1 MNNSIIDQIFRTGVV
16 LLFIIL
22 AISCEK
28 VKNLNND
35 YTGQVDTI
43 SDIEGNTYK
52 TIGIGSQIWMAEN
65 LRVTRLNDGTIIP
78 EEINDSIW
86 VKLISPAVCWYY
98 NDSISYQQI
107 YGPLYNFYVVN
118 TGLLCPIGWHVPARS
133 EWETL
138 ANFVGGEKIAGGKL
152 KQSDGSHWNEPNPC
166 YLNNYQFMAL
176 PAGCRRQYDGE
187 FRDIGDIGYWWT
199 STPDDYFTA
208 ECQAMLHDDTSLS
221 RSIVNKKVG
230 FSIRCIKD

>member
-78 EEINDSIW
+78 EEINDNTECNQEYVATVYS
-86 VKLISPAVCWYY
+86 KQNAEFISNVME
-98 NDSISYQQI
+98 D
-107 YGPLYNFYVVN
+107 F
-118 TGLLCPIGWHVPARS
+118 
-133 EWETL
+133 
-138 ANFVGGEKIAGGKL
+138 
-152 KQSDGSHWNEPNPC
+152 
-166 YLNNYQFMAL
+166 
-176 PAGCRRQYDGE
+176 
-187 FRDIGDIGYWWT
+187 
-199 STPDDYFTA
+199 
-208 ECQAMLHDDTSLS
+208 
-221 RSIVNKKVG
+221 
-230 FSIRCIKD
+230 